1 MREVLDQIIANLA
14 DAELSIQQAITDA
27 TGEER
32 DCLQD
37 ELDILD
43 GIIARLQGM

>member
-32 DCLQD
+32 DYLQD

-43 GIIARLQGM
+43 GIIERLKGM

>member
-32 DCLQD
+32 DYLQD
-37 ELDILD
+37 ELDMLD

>member
-1 MREVLDQIIANLA
+1 MRDVLDQIIANLA
-14 DAELSIQQAITDA
+14 DAELSIQKAITDA

-32 DCLQD
+32 DYLQD

-43 GIIARLQGM
+43 GIIDRLKSM

>member
-32 DCLQD
+32 DYLQD

-43 GIIARLQGM
+43 GIIDRLKSM

>member
-1 MREVLDQIIANLA
+1 MRDVLDQIIANLA

-27 TGEER
+27 TGDER
-32 DCLQD
+32 EYLQD

-43 GIIARLQGM
+43 SIIDRLQGM